1 MSNASRTIALL
12 FTGVIMLGGCTE
24 DLPLPTES
32 GNKGSA
38 AGPIRSAFDLVARD
52 GERPHEAAFQKISQQ
67 IKGFGGY
74 FYDEEGNMVAYLVD
88 PAEERLA
95 REVLEPIIKARDL
108 SDRERS
114 SGQILFRK
122 AAHSFLELSEYRN
135 RASDPVLNVSGVQF
149 TDLDEAQN
157 RFVVG
162 LSREASREEVAKLLE
177 ELKVPLE
184 AVTFEESGK
193 VEEDLTLRDYKRPIE
208 GGYQIQRPDGATCT
222 LGFNAYWSGYA
233 TFLTNS
239 HCTANVWQNNNTLIY
254 QNNNAGVNLVG
265 FELSDPK
272 PYTCGIFGL
281 YRCRWS
287 DAAVIYKYGSVSA
300 NYGKIAR
307 TTFWGSPGNVGSITV
322 DPYNPR
328 MTIIGEYSFPTGGE
342 MFDKMGRTT
351 GWTYGFVKK
360 TCVDMNKPSYTGGG
374 IGRILCQD
382 WTNYKSDGGDSGSPV
397 FRWYGSTV
405 RLAGIHWGGI
415 TEGGVRYAILSA
427 MWNIEHDLGALA
439 TF

>member
-1 MSNASRTIALL
+1 MSNVTRTLSLL
-12 FTGVIMLGGCTE
+12 FGGILLLAGCQDE
-24 DLPLPTES
+24 LPTGS
-32 GNKGSA
+32 GSKSA
-38 AGPIRSAFDLVARD
+38 KPIRPSFDLREQD
-52 GERPHEAAFQKISQQ
+52 GVRPHEAAFHKISQQ

-74 FYDEEGNMVAYLVD
+74 FYDEKGNMVAYLVD
-88 PAEERLA
+88 LSEEKLA
-95 REVLEPIIKARDL
+95 REILEPILKSRDL
-108 SDRERS
+108 SERERS
-114 SGQILFRK
+114 TGLIEFRQ
-122 AAHSFLELSEYRN
+122 AEHSFLELAAYRDQATE
-135 RASDPVLNVSGVQF
+135 RVLSLNGVEW

-162 LSREASREEVAKLLE
+162 LSREASKDEVAKALE
-177 ELKVPLE
+177 EHKVPLR
-184 AVTFEESGK
+184 AVAFEESGK
-193 VEEDLTLRDYKRPIE
+193 AEEDLTLRDYKRPLQ
-208 GGYQIQRPDGATCT
+208 GGYQIQRPDGGTCT
-222 LGFNAYWSGYA
+222 LGFNAYWAGYA

-239 HCTANVWQNNNTLIY
+239 HCTAKVWENNSTLIY
-254 QNNNAGVNLVG
+254 QNNTAAGNLVG

-287 DAAVIYKYGSVSA
+287 DAAVIYKYGSVSW
-300 NYGKIAR
+300 NYGRIAR
-307 TTFWGSPGNVGSITV
+307 TTFWGVPGDTGSVVV
-322 DPYNPR
+322 DPYNPF
-328 MTIIGEYSFPTGGE
+328 MTITSEYSYPTGGE

-415 TEGGVRYAILSA
+415 TEGGTRYAILSA
-427 MWNIEHDLGALA
+427 MWNIEKDLGALS